1 MQRNGGSRATVAVV
15 MGGNSAEREISIQ
28 SGTQV
33 LRALHSLGYEAR
45 SIDYDDRFV
54 DALRE
59 LRPDVVFIALHGP
72 GGEDG
77 HVQALLEYLSIPYT
91 GSGLEAAAL
100 SMDKHLT
107 KKLLAAEGL
116 PTPVW
121 DLFDL
126 TGGTLP
132 LLPGSLDLPLVIKP
146 RFEGSS
152 TGVTI
157 VRTHEEWTNAML
169 EASKSYAA
177 ILAEEYV
184 EGREFTCAVLGEEA
198 LPIVEI
204 VAHRDGFY
212 SYGSKYD
219 AGGCTHIAPA
229 QIDDGLA
236 ARLQMLGLSA
246 HRLLGL
252 RDYSRS
258 DFIIRSDNRPY
269 LLEIN
274 SLPGLSP
281 ASLLPDACAA
291 AGIGFEA
298 LIDRLVS
305 YALARGAVRD
315 AVA

>member
-1 MQRNGGSRATVAVV
+1 MQRNVTVAVV
-15 MGGNSAEREISIQ
+15 MGGASAEREISLR
-28 SGTQV
+28 SGSEV
-33 LRALHSLGYEAR
+33 MRALHSLGYDAQALE
-45 SIDYDDRFV
+45 YDDRFV
-54 DALRE
+54 DALRQ
-59 LRPDVVFIALHGP
+59 LKPQAVFIALHGP

-91 GSGLEAAAL
+91 GSGLEASAL
-100 SMDKHLT
+100 CMDKHLT

-132 LLPGSLDLPLVIKP
+132 LLPGSLNLPLVIKP

-152 TGVTI
+152 AGVTI
-157 VRTHEEWTNAML
+157 VRTHEEWTSAML
-169 EASKSYAA
+169 EASKSYAQ

-184 EGREFTCAVLGEEA
+184 QGREFTCAVLGEEA
-198 LPIVEI
+198 LPVVEI
-204 VAHRDGFY
+204 LANRDGFY
-212 SYGSKYD
+212 SYQAKYEPGGS
-219 AGGCTHIAPA
+219 THVAPA
-229 QIDDGLA
+229 QIDEGLA

-258 DFIIRSDNRPY
+258 DFIVTRDNRPY
-269 LLEIN
+269 LLEVN
-274 SLPGLSP
+274 SLPGLTP
-281 ASLLPDACAA
+281 VSLVPDACAA
-291 AGIGFEA
+291 IGIGFEA
-298 LIDRLVS
+298 LIDRLIG
-305 YALARGAVRD
+305 YALARAELCD